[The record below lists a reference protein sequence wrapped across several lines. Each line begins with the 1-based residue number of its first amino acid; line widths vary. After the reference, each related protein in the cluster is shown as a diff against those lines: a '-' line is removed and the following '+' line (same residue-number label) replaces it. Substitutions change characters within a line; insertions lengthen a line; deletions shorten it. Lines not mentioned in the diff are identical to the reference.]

1 MKLNPE
7 IGDTVKGNENIFGNH
22 GFKIL
27 RFQSDYKYV
36 DKLISINVPK
46 CLNLFKGNNKT
57 LDVKYFKV
65 NNKPSERLYLS
76 HSGVPIN
83 FEHHTFFSIF
93 VNFKLVNVCWEL
105 DLHSYNFRKSCD
117 IYFIFLDCK
126 IPSYFF
132 RINFSVGF
140 ISQLQVP

>member
-36 DKLISINVPK
+36 DELTSINVPK
-46 CLNLFKGNNKT
+46 CLNLFK
-57 LDVKYFKV
+57 V
-65 NNKPSERLYLS
+65 NNKPSVRLYLS
-76 HSGVPIN
+76 CSGVSIN
-83 FEHHTFFSIF
+83 FEHRTFFSISF
-93 VNFKLVNVCWEL
+93 VNFKQVNVCWEL

-117 IYFIFLDCK
+117 IYFVFLDCK
-126 IPSYFF
+126 IPYFF

>member
-36 DKLISINVPK
+36 GKLISINVPK

-57 LDVKYFKV
+57 LGVKYFKV
-65 NNKPSERLYLS
+65 NNKP
-76 HSGVPIN
+76 IN
-83 FEHHTFFSIF
+83 HQ
-93 VNFKLVNVCWEL
+93 K
-105 DLHSYNFRKSCD
+105 D
-117 IYFIFLDCK
+117 FI
-126 IPSYFF
+126 
-132 RINFSVGF
+132 
-140 ISQLQVP
+140 